1 MSKIACSCIIFHGC
15 WKPEKTQAPLPRWC
29 SSTSV
34 VLPGVSESLLQQL
47 RFWHK
52 FTWSCCCTAL
62 QSALKET
69 NVTKIT
75 EGEGDFFYKTSKGIH
90 CTHSNSFI
98 NFIAHT
104 PTLTCTTST
113 SWLWTSVYPS
123 GVPRITGGAQGTLVP
138 ESSLGLWGYFWLAMA
153 N

>member
-1 MSKIACSCIIFHGC
+1 MSKIECSCIVFHGC

-34 VLPGVSESLLQQL
+34 MLPGVSESSLQQL
-47 RFWHK
+47 RFRHK

-75 EGEGDFFYKTSKGIH
+75 EGKGDFFYKTSEGIH
-90 CTHSNSFI
+90 RTHSNSFSHKLYCSHSYTYMH
-98 NFIAHT
+98 NKHLLALDLCVSKWCVQDHRWGT
-104 PTLTCTTST
+104 
-113 SWLWTSVYPS
+113 
-123 GVPRITGGAQGTLVP
+123 RDTG
-138 ESSLGLWGYFWLAMA
+138 S
-153 N
+153 